1 MDLNCDDVCLAVNNV
16 RRSLF
21 IFEKHVVMSN
31 QFVRVF
37 DIDATLVRAQVCVF
51 PLRKITSK
59 MINSSR
65 LLC

>member
-1 MDLNCDDVCLAVNNV
+1 MDLNCDDVCLAVNNAK
-16 RRSLF
+16 RSLF
-21 IFEKHVVMSN
+21 IFEKNVVMSN

-37 DIDATLVRAQVCVF
+37 DIDATLVCAQVCAF
-51 PLRKITSK
+51 SPRKITSK